1 MYNVVIRLIFFIVVF
16 IIQLLFGFGPT
27 NYRYGYRR
35 GSNYNNYY
43 DSVENIRFGSF
54 IKCKLRRSRAL
65 RKCRAFCQKSRNIIK
80 LKNSK
85 VIIIFDTKN
94 KKISLIDKITE
105 NKFATVLWK
114 DQTLSYL
121 NEIDNIFEQTFD
133 DICFSFTKD
142 ANYNGIL
149 DVLRSN
155 FKVQEANID
164 QSTTQNI
171 RQEQPKTPDNYTL
184 IDINSASVDKIA
196 KLPGINIILAKRIVK
211 YRDKKGGIESKE
223 ELFKEFKIKEHFQKD
238 LENKIT
244 FSKLQETIENKIDN
258 NITTTLEKNKRN
270 GANERIIDF

>member
-1 MYNVVIRLIFFIVVF
+1 MFNLVLRFIIFIFIFFIQFLVG
-16 IIQLLFGFGPT
+16 IGT
-27 NYRYGYRR
+27 NNRRYGYRG
-35 GSNYNNYY
+35 GSNYNTYY
-43 DSVENIRFGSF
+43 DNTGVYGLSAV
-54 IKCKLRRSRAL
+54 IKCTLRRRRAL
-65 RKCRAFCQKSRNIIK
+65 RKCRAFCKKKRNIITI
-80 LKNSK
+80 KNAK
-85 VIIIFDTKN
+85 VILIFDTKY
-94 KKISLIDKITE
+94 KKINLIDRITE

-121 NEIDNIFEQTFD
+121 DEIDNIFEQTFD

-164 QSTTQNI
+164 QSSTQNI
-171 RQEQPKTPDNYTL
+171 IQEQLKNSENFSL
-184 IDINSASVDKIA
+184 IDINSASVDEIA

-244 FSKLQETIENKIDN
+244 FSKLKKTIENKIDN
-258 NITTTLEKNKRN
+258 NITTTPKENKRN